1 MLKNGR
7 KKISSLRLKIQIF
20 FMILANSLFLKPLMF
35 LPFPIMNC
43 YSCPLAVFS
52 CPIGTLQYF
61 IGIGAI
67 PFYTAGVLGSVGSL
81 FGRLSCGWACPFGL
95 IQDLLYKIKIPFLKK
110 RDIPE
115 RYGIIKY
122 IFLGIVLL
130 APIFMAIPLFCTIC
144 PVGTLEAGI
153 PTILLL
159 GLDINL
165 FFWFKIGIL
174 ITIIL
179 MMFVFSR
186 PFCKLFCPLG
196 AILGLF
202 NKISGLKLRVDDDCT
217 KCGRCEKVCPMNI
230 KVYERPNS
238 SNCVRCFKCVEE
250 CKNISVEGPLSKNKP
265 DRVNDDI

>member
-1 MLKNGR
+1 MLNKVI
-7 KKISSLRLKIQIF
+7 KKIGSLRIKVQIF
-20 FMILANSLFLKPLMF
+20 FLILANSLFLKPLM
-35 LPFPIMNC
+35 LIPFPIMNC

-52 CPIGTLQYF
+52 CPIGTLQYL
-61 IGIGAI
+61 IGIGTV

-81 FGRLSCGWACPFGL
+81 LGRFTCGWACPFGL
-95 IQDLLYKIKIPFLKK
+95 IQDLLYKIKIPFFKK

-130 APIFMAIPLFCTIC
+130 VPVFMAIPFFCMIC

-153 PTILLL
+153 PTVLLL
-159 GLDINL
+159 DLNIDL
-165 FFWFKIGIL
+165 FFWLKIGIL
-174 ITIIL
+174 IAIVL
-179 MMFVFSR
+179 MMFIFSR

-202 NKISGLKLRVDDDCT
+202 NRISGVRLRVDDCCT

-238 SNCVRCFKCVEE
+238 SDCIRCLKCAKE
-250 CKNISVEGPLSKNKP
+250 CKSISVEKPFARNK
-265 DRVNDDI
+265 VGKVDDI